1 MFGKG
6 FLTKNRPKFLT
17 FRVYNLYFSNNYELK
32 GLIMSN
38 EFSPEVLRAAHNLT
52 PQEAEE
58 LSSLLSLFK
67 SKNFTTSSQISS
79 CIRANKLGEK
89 FPNLSGVLT
98 MENGAD
104 TWKFRGGIS
113 PKFYAIVCSYLGLS
127 NHNSGARPV
136 DFTSYQNLNNQS
148 PTASNSSHTVEH
160 DDYHVDDDNYRWGI
174 SDWVEFY
181 GGDPSGMSE
190 SEMEAFIESQE
201 PDFD

>member
-67 SKNFTTSSQISS
+67 SKNFTTSSQISA
-79 CIRANKLGEK
+79 CIRANKLGK
-89 FPNLSGVLT
+89 DFPNLSGILT
-98 MENGAD
+98 MENETD
-104 TWKFRGGIS
+104 RWKFEGGIA

-127 NHNSGARPV
+127 NNHSGARPV
-136 DFTSYQNLNNQS
+136 DFTPYENLNNQS
-148 PTASNSSHTVEH
+148 PTPSNSSHIVRH
-160 DDYHVDDDNYRWGI
+160 DDYDVDDDYRWGA